1 MRGALAGPLR
11 RRLLLAFLLV
21 ALVSVLVVAA
31 AALIGVGYGF
41 TAAEQGA
48 RDRAAQSAASAAA
61 EAYRAAGGWGSADLS
76 RAADVAD
83 AAGGRLVVLDA
94 TGAVV
99 HAAGARGP
107 AVTGGAG
114 QGATNGAG
122 PAATGQA
129 GTGQAGTGQA
139 GMGQAG
145 NGQAGNGQVAGQGGA
160 GQHVA
165 TASVVVD
172 GTAVG
177 TVRLV
182 FGSAA
187 ATRGRD
193 VAWTWIAVGAGV
205 TLAVAWAVGWFVS
218 RALTRPLGTVTAAAR
233 ALAAGDGTA
242 RTRLRGTGEIAELG
256 GAFDAMADSLARA
269 QQDQRTLT
277 ADVAHELRTPLAA
290 LQAGLEELRDGL
302 VEPDGHTLAGL
313 HDQSLRLARL
323 VDDLAELSA
332 AESAGVPRTPEVVDL
347 ADLARDAVTARL
359 PELRTAGL
367 SVATELQPG
376 VLVSVDTGRLHQAL
390 GNVLANA
397 ARYCRPGDH
406 VDVRVRAE
414 GPEAVVELADSGPGI
429 PPDELPHVFDRLW
442 RGRAGRSVAG
452 SGIGLAVARQIVLA
466 HHGSVTAGSPAEGGT
481 TIVVRLPLA
490 PKPA

>member
-21 ALVSVLVVAA
+21 ALFSVLVVAA

-48 RDRAAQSAASAAA
+48 RDRAAQSAAAAAA
-61 EAYRAAGGWGSADLS
+61 EAYRTAAGWGSADLS

-83 AAGGRLVVLDA
+83 AAGGRLVVLDTA
-94 TGAVV
+94 GVVV
-99 HAAGARGP
+99 HSAGARGP
-107 AVTGGAG
+107 AATGGAG
-114 QGATNGAG
+114 QAGA
-122 PAATGQA
+122 GQA
-129 GTGQAGTGQA
+129 G
-139 GMGQAG
+139 
-145 NGQAGNGQVAGQGGA
+145 AGQGGT
-160 GQHVA
+160 GQRVA
-165 TASVVVD
+165 TAPVVVD
-172 GTAVG
+172 GVAVG
-177 TVRLV
+177 TVRVV
-182 FGSAA
+182 FGGSG

-205 TLAVAWAVGWFVS
+205 TIAVAWGVGWFVS
-218 RALTRPLGTVTAAAR
+218 RALTRPLGTVTDAAR
-233 ALAAGDGTA
+233 ALAAGDATA
-242 RTRLRGTGEIAELG
+242 RTRLTGTGEIAELG

-302 VEPDGHTLAGL
+302 VEPDAHTLAGL

-323 VDDLAELSA
+323 VDDLAQLSA
-332 AESAGVPRTPEVVDL
+332 AESAGVPRAPEVVDL
-347 ADLARDAVTARL
+347 GDLARDAVAARL

-367 SVATELQPG
+367 SVGTELQPG
-376 VLVSVDTGRLHQAL
+376 VLVSADTGRLHQAL

-406 VDVRVRAE
+406 VQVRVRAE

-429 PPDELPHVFDRLW
+429 PADELPHVFDRLW

-466 HHGSVTAGSPAEGGT
+466 HHGSVTAGSPADGGT

-490 PKPA
+490 PPPA